1 MSVSPLSP
9 LTPAA
14 PSVAIEQVSGVT
26 LNSSQAEQANT
37 VNTADDGDSIVEL
50 SNLALLQNA
59 QQLAIQSQIATLDA
73 AQKNAIKH
81 LENLATS
88 TIANNNHTIE
98 ESQAQTTPTASEALL
113 NAELQTTLNNEAFIE
128 AIHIESATSALS
140 DAISNANITPSTIPT
155 NPAVTPSTP
164 SSPTT
169 PLNPTTNVTQP
180 TQTQATPI
188 TVQPLVDH
196 AATAMTSQMDY
207 ATETGSNPAVA
218 AAIAA
223 YQLSNGMIKDASKTS
238 KKIKHD
244 EDAVK
249 GVTLLDTTEII
260 KDNDAEQKAK
270 RDIPW
275 IWKRVLRIKK
285 KFIEA

>member
-9 LTPAA
+9 LTT
-14 PSVAIEQVSGVT
+14 VASSIATEQISIVT
-26 LNSSQAEQANT
+26 PNSTHAEQSNT
-37 VNTADDGDSIVEL
+37 INITDAGDSIVEL
-50 SNLALLQNA
+50 SNLALLQNV
-59 QQLAIQSQIATLDA
+59 QQLEVQNQIASLDA
-73 AQKNAIKH
+73 TQKNAIKH

-88 TIANNNHTIE
+88 TLANSSHTTE
-98 ESQAQTTPTASEALL
+98 ELQAQRTPNASEALL

-140 DAISNANITPSTIPT
+140 DAISNANTTPSAIPT

-169 PLNPTTNVTQP
+169 PLNLANNVTQP
-180 TQTQATPI
+180 TQIQATPI
-188 TVQPLVDH
+188 TAQPLVDH
-196 AATAMTSQMDY
+196 TAIAMASQMDY

-238 KKIKHD
+238 EKIKHD

-249 GVTLLDTTEII
+249 GVALLNTTEVI

-285 KFIEA
+285 KFIEV